1 MTTIVDGNLG
11 VSYPYGATQSTGAG
25 PAFSAYLS
33 SNQSVS
39 NATYTKVQL
48 NTEVY
53 DTNNNFDNTTNYRFT
68 PTVAG
73 YYLITGSIRISSTSP
88 STYVWAIYKNGSN
101 YAELNVNSSPATY
114 DARSI
119 IQIISMN
126 GTTDY
131 IELYGYCSAS
141 SAQTFNAGSN
151 VTWLSGCLLRGT

>member
-1 MTTIVDGNLG
+1 MTTIVDGTNG
-11 VSYPYGATQSTGAG
+11 VSFPYGATQSTGAG

-48 NTEVY
+48 NTESY
-53 DTNNNFDNTTNYRFT
+53 DTNSNFDNTTNYRFT

-88 STYVWAIYKNGSN
+88 STYVWAIYKNGAN
-101 YAELNVNSSPATY
+101 YAELNVATSPAQY
-114 DARSI
+114 DARTVT
-119 IQIISMN
+119 QIISMN

-131 IELYGYCSAS
+131 IELFGYCSGS

-151 VTWLSGCLLRGT
+151 ETWLSGCLLRGS